1 MTYERARG
9 TVNASALR
17 IETSVHRPDEGS
29 TVAVKRLI
37 GFEKTYFFSRP
48 SNFHGDDR
56 QVKPAEFLTRAST
69 LAVRNL
75 TVKSYDAFE
84 FDGSFVHR
92 DRASRTRRSLR
103 S

>member
-1 MTYERARG
+1 MRYERARG

-56 QVKPAEFLTRAST
+56 QVEPAEFLTRAST

-75 TVKSYDAFE
+75 TVKSYDAFVFHE
-84 FDGSFVHR
+84 RRLLRVR
-92 DRASRTRRSLR
+92 DARSR
-103 S
+103 